1 MKHLKLIS
9 GIVGI
14 ILGVIIAF
22 VIPTPTG
29 LSHAGMVVLAS
40 LVTANIFWIFNV
52 IPNYATGLLMA
63 TSWVVLRVT
72 DFKLAFNIFNTD
84 TMWIIVAGLALGAAA
99 VKTGLVKRIAYKVM
113 SLFPANFAGQ
123 TAALLVAGTIISSLI
138 PSAHPKSAMS
148 TPIAQGMSN
157 ALGYKPKSKAS
168 SGLFM
173 AAIWGFLVMEA
184 SFLSATAQ
192 NYAFRG
198 LLPVKIQNKL
208 GWGNWFIM
216 LLPWTLVILI
226 LGYFMLQILF
236 RPKEDK
242 QVSKEFIN
250 EQLQKLGPMKKEK
263 KITATVIA
271 ICIVFWILETVID
284 IPAAVSALIAV
295 SILTACKVFTPD
307 DFRNRV
313 AWNIL
318 VFIGTVMS
326 LGNVMKAV
334 GLTNWLRV
342 LLKPVIGPMLSNI
355 WVTVIVLSIII
366 YLFKFV
372 VVSLVST
379 GTLIIL
385 ALLPFFGTLSFSPAI
400 IVLIVTTS
408 TMIWLMP
415 YMDPPFLTGVAAVN
429 DSMATRLAYAES
441 SFGYMIL
448 NLIGLLCCVPVWKM
462 LGLA

>member
-1 MKHLKLIS
+1 MKHVKLTA

-14 ILGVIIAF
+14 ILGVVIAF
-22 VIPTPTG
+22 FIPTPSG
-29 LSHAGMVVLAS
+29 LGHAGMVVLAS

-63 TSWVVLRVT
+63 CSWVVLRAT

-84 TMWIIVAGLALGAAA
+84 TMWIIVAGLALGGAA
-99 VKTGLVKRIAYKVM
+99 VKTGLVQRIAYKVM

-123 TAALLVAGTIISSLI
+123 SAALLAAGTVISPLI

-157 ALGYKPKSKAS
+157 ALGYKPKSKGS

-198 LLPVKIQNKL
+198 LLPAHAQKIL
-208 GWGNWFIM
+208 SWGNWFIM
-216 LLPWTLVILI
+216 LLPWTIIILV
-226 LGYFMLQILF
+226 LGYVMLQMMF
-236 RPKEDK
+236 RPKDDK
-242 QVSKEFIN
+242 KVSKEFIN
-250 EQLQKLGPMKKEK
+250 KQLEKMGPMSRDE
-263 KITATVIA
+263 KITAVVIGL
-271 ICIVFWILETVID
+271 CIIFWILETVIN

-295 SILTACKVFTPD
+295 SVLTACGVFTPE
-307 DFRNRV
+307 DFRTRIS
-313 AWNIL
+313 WNIL

-342 LLKPVIGPMLSNI
+342 LLKPVIGPMLSNVWI
-355 WVTVIVLSIII
+355 TVIVLALVV
-366 YLFKFV
+366 YVFKFV
-372 VVSLVST
+372 VVSLIST

-385 ALLPFFGTLSFSPAI
+385 ALLPFFGSLSFSPAI
-400 IVLIVTTS
+400 IALIVTTS
-408 TMIWLMP
+408 SMIWLMP
-415 YMDPPFLTGVAAVN
+415 YMDPPFMTGMAAVN
-429 DSMATRLAYAES
+429 DTMATRAAYAKS
-441 SFGYMIL
+441 SCGYMIL
-448 NLIGLLCCVPVWKM
+448 NILGLLACVPVWKLM
-462 LGLA
+462 GLA